1 MKTLILDSLPNVD
14 YHFNVPSVNT
24 SPSLRQ
30 KSRGRRVLGRAQPP
44 KVYVRLSDP
53 AEKVKDLLKV
63 SSTDNDET
71 IQKGYETLTE
81 DFKKKDDEAV
91 RLNTAA
97 FEKAARDYFDQP
109 EPSSSA
115 KKEASPPP
123 VTIPHIP
130 TAETAN
136 LAAAATP
143 GPSHSLPERSR
154 KKRSPVKRPQIKK
167 IQPKGKKAS
176 KGTKSLPKKLHKKK
190 AQSYFKV
197 SR

>member
-14 YHFNVPSVNT
+14 YRFSVPSVNT

-30 KSRGRRVLGRAQPP
+30 KSRGRRVLGRGQPP
-44 KVYVRLSDP
+44 KVYVRLADP

-109 EPSSSA
+109 DSSSA

-143 GPSHSLPERSR
+143 GPSHSLPPPSRR
-154 KKRSPVKRPQIKK
+154 KKRSPVKRPQGKIQK
-167 IQPKGKKAS
+167 IQPKGKKVG
-176 KGTKSLPKKLHKKK
+176 KGAKSSHKKK
-190 AQSYFKV
+190 APTYFKV